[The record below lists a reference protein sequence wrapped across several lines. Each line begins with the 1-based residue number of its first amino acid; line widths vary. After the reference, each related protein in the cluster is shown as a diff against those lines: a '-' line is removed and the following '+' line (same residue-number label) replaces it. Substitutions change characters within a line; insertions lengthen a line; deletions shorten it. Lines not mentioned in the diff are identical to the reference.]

1 MEKITKASVF
11 AGVFLVFS
19 LLILADAFSHIRGGL
34 SDRLYGGRT
43 PLEDIVIIKID
54 DVSINKLG
62 RWPWERSVHA
72 RLLQKVKDARIIGVD
87 VSFFEPSVNDTTLRA
102 AAESMPNLVLAAEV
116 QEGVLYKPIF
126 DAAYGY
132 VNLVTDSDGITRK
145 LNPRL
150 EEGIAPF
157 AFEIYKRGWNNDA
170 ILPGTQLTVNFVDR
184 PGSFG
189 SYSAHDV
196 LTKNL
201 SFKDRFVLIGATA
214 PDLHDEYFVPTS
226 EGKAMPGVEI
236 HANILQ
242 NLILDEFLTGQ
253 SKVSMIVL
261 IALIGLLS
269 MFVLSRI
276 RITLALP
283 LALVAIVLYG
293 VIAIL
298 LFKQA
303 RIVLDLFYAPLAL
316 AVFAGTGVAFNYW
329 EEKKKSA
336 YLKDAFGKYVSKE
349 LLQELL
355 SAKQELRLGG
365 VKRTIT
371 VFFSDIRGFTGI
383 SESLSPE
390 QLTSLLNEY
399 LTAMTR
405 IILAHSG
412 TVDKFIGDAIMALW
426 NAPLEQKQH
435 AFLACRAAVEQV
447 KALRE
452 LQKRWAARNLPV
464 MTIGCGVHTGPAVI
478 GNMGSEERF
487 DYTAIG
493 DTVNI
498 ASRLEGLTKEY
509 GTKIIISEDTYKHV
523 KDEFVCRK
531 LDAVRVKGRTRPIL
545 IYELCVERDDEF
557 RLKFEAALQRY
568 FDREFDDAKKGFEDA
583 LKNQPT
589 NDSCRIF
596 IARCEMYLKYPP
608 AQDWDGAFVM
618 KTK

>member
-1 MEKITKASVF
+1 MEKGTKASVF
-11 AGVFLVFS
+11 AGVFLVFA
-19 LLILADAFSHIRGGL
+19 LLILADAFGHIRGGL
-34 SDRLYGGRT
+34 SDRLYGDRA
-43 PLEDIVIIKID
+43 PLEDIVIVKID
-54 DVSINKLG
+54 DVSINRLG

-72 RLLQKVKDARIIGVD
+72 RLLEKLKDARIVGVD
-87 VSFFEPSVNDTTLRA
+87 VSFFEPSANDIALRTA
-102 AAESMPNLVLAAEV
+102 IERMPNLVLAAEV
-116 QEGVLYKPIF
+116 QEGVLYAPIF

-132 VNLVTDSDGITRK
+132 VNLVTDTDGITRK
-145 LNPRL
+145 VNPRL
-150 EEGIAPF
+150 RDGVAPF
-157 AFEIYKRGWNNDA
+157 AFELYKRGWNKEA
-170 ILPGTQLTVNFVDR
+170 ILPGTQLAINFVSR
-184 PGSFG
+184 PGSFT
-189 SYSAHDV
+189 SYPAHDV
-196 LTKNL
+196 LAKNL
-201 SFKDRFVLIGATA
+201 SFKDKFVLIGATA

-242 NLILDEFLTGQ
+242 NFILDEFLTRQG
-253 SKVSMIVL
+253 KTGTILLV
-261 IALIGLLS
+261 ALVGLLG
-269 MFVLSRI
+269 MFILSRMHVTFAI
-276 RITLALP
+276 PTALG
-283 LALVAIVLYG
+283 AVILYG
-293 VIAIL
+293 MIAIFV
-298 LFKQA
+298 FKQA

-316 AVFAGTGVAFNYW
+316 AVFTGTGVALNYW
-329 EEKKKSA
+329 EEKRRSA

-355 SAKQELRLGG
+355 TAKQELKLGG

-390 QLTSLLNEY
+390 QLTGLLNEY

-405 IILAHSG
+405 IILARSG

-426 NAPLEQKQH
+426 NAPLEQRQH
-435 AFLACRAAVEQV
+435 ALLACRAAVEQV

-452 LQKRWAARNLPV
+452 LQKQWAARKLPV

-531 LDAVRVKGRTRPIL
+531 LDAVRVKGRMHPII
-545 IYELCVERDDEF
+545 IYELCVERDDDF
-557 RLKFEAALQRY
+557 RLKFEAGLQKY
-568 FDREFDDAKKGFEDA
+568 FDRDFAEAKREFGDA
-583 LKNQPT
+583 LKHQPT

-596 IARCEMYLKYPP
+596 IARSEMYLKYPP
-608 AQDWDGAFVM
+608 SDDWDGAFVM
-618 KTK
+618 NTK